1 MLAIDGSSQALQPHG
16 KTIWP
21 KIFLR
26 AALCGAMRVGTSPP
40 VRRLPISRMLAALLA
55 AVWALSPAL
64 ALARSSGGY
73 SRPSSGGYSAPRT
86 PSFGGSSSGSSS
98 GYSRTP
104 STNGGYSRPSGSG
117 GYSGWSVPQGAGDRG
132 FGQGRSGAALDSYRQ
147 QQQQARIPPPSYA
160 PAPGASPSAPPGYS
174 APNNAP
180 AGWQGAQPRDR
191 YGRFAPYPDRSDWYA
206 QRGWAQPAPGSVFGT
221 GRNFGVW
228 DGLFLGAL
236 LSNLTRPGSLDWFR
250 SNQNDPGYQQW
261 RQEAERQSQQ
271 NADLKRL
278 LDDLDRRLQEQQ
290 GQPKAPGG
298 TTEGRATAEVPD
310 EIAKAPATRTPSI
323 PTRNG
328 GSSWVWLAVL
338 GGAGGLGVLAWKR
351 RPRTASGGSSM
362 STPIA
367 TAEAMVRNKLSGT
380 AYKPSLF
387 RVGMAVQIDPTPFI
401 LAGDSLRLPMP
412 PSGITSVAAVGRV
425 TSGQGAAAVQLVRL
439 HLADP
444 RFMLQLHLDAQGQ
457 PDECRLFGLLDEVTP
472 ADPGE
477 WSAWLDEKEGMIGW
491 PQFQAKDGTL
501 YLRAWVPGDSRISPR
516 RLVEAQETLE
526 GTRSIES
533 QAMLYARPTQAPDP
547 APPTEY
553 LLASAIQDQG
563 RAWVEIRAGI
573 DVNPATLQLA

>member
-1 MLAIDGSSQALQPHG
+1 
-16 KTIWP
+16 
-21 KIFLR
+21 
-26 AALCGAMRVGTSPP
+26 MRIGTFPP
-40 VRRLPISRMLAALLA
+40 VRRLPTSPMLAALLA
-55 AVWALSPAL
+55 AIWALSPAL

-86 PSFGGSSSGSSS
+86 PSFGGSGGGSSS
-98 GYSRTP
+98 SYSRTP

-117 GYSGWSVPQGAGDRG
+117 GYSGWSVPQGAGDRA

-147 QQQQARIPPPSYA
+147 QQQQARIPPPAPAPSYA
-160 PAPGASPSAPPGYS
+160 PAPNYS
-174 APNNAP
+174 APHNAP
-180 AGWQGAQPRDR
+180 SGWQGPQPRDR

-206 QRGWAQPAPGSVFGT
+206 QRGWNQPIPGSIFGT

-228 DGLFLGAL
+228 DGLFFGAL
-236 LSNLTRPGSLDWFR
+236 LSNLTRPGALDWFR
-250 SNQNDPGYQQW
+250 TNQSDPGYQQW
-261 RQEAERQSQQ
+261 RQEAERQAQQ
-271 NADLKRL
+271 NADLKRQ

-290 GQPKAPGG
+290 GQPKVA
-298 TTEGRATAEVPD
+298 EGRAPDEVPD
-310 EIAKAPATRTPSI
+310 DIAKAPPTRTPSI
-323 PTRNG
+323 PTKSG
-328 GSSWVWLAVL
+328 GSPWIWLAVL
-338 GGAGGLGVLAWKR
+338 GGAGGLGALAWQR
-351 RPRTASGGSSM
+351 RPRSASTAGGRM
-362 STPIA
+362 TTPIG

-387 RVGMAVQIDPTPFI
+387 RVGMAVQLDPTPFI
-401 LAGDSLRLPMP
+401 LANDALRMPQP

-425 TSGQGAAAVQLVRL
+425 TSGQGASAVQLVRL

-477 WSAWLDEKEGMIGW
+477 WSAWLDDKDGMIGW
-491 PQFQAKDGTL
+491 PQFQAKDGTI
-501 YLRAWVPGDSRISPR
+501 YVRAWVPGDARISPR
-516 RLVEAQETLE
+516 RLVEAQETVE
-526 GTRSIES
+526 GNRTIES

-547 APPTEY
+547 APATEY
-553 LLASAIQDQG
+553 LLVSAIQDQG